1 MRVVFVDT
9 FYFLAILNVRD
20 PAHVRARD
28 WVRTYSGTLVTSEW
42 IWVELADAMSSTR
55 HRGLFTSIR
64 NQFAI
69 GKLRRI
75 VPFDNSIY
83 EEAIQLYDARPD
95 KKWSLT
101 DCTSFA
107 IMRREGLA
115 DALTADHHFE
125 QAGYVPLLK
134 PV

>member
-1 MRVVFVDT
+1 MRFVFVDT

-20 PAHVRARD
+20 PAHVRARE
-28 WVRTYSGTLVTSEW
+28 WIRTFSGTLVTSEW
-42 IWVELADAMSSTR
+42 IWVELADAMGPTR
-55 HRGLFTSIR
+55 HRGLFASIR
-64 NQFAI
+64 NQFAN
-69 GKLRRI
+69 GKSRRI
-75 VPFDNSIY
+75 VPFDDAIY
-83 EEAIQLYDARPD
+83 QEALLLYDARPD

-125 QAGYVPLLK
+125 QAGYLPLLK